1 MRARTDD
8 GGEPAA
14 LAAAGARGLLPA
26 PGAADHR
33 LGPVPD
39 AAPCPLVPVEFP
51 ASPARGGR
59 SGLAASAEGGGGSH
73 PGGAAEDA
81 ACGQPGAARIVEIEQ
96 AADELSGGEKAG
108 HRRDRKS
115 VVSGKRVSVR
125 VALGGRRIIKK
136 KNK

>member
-1 MRARTDD
+1 MIRRPSKLTRT
-8 GGEPAA
+8 
-14 LAAAGARGLLPA
+14 A
-26 PGAADHR
+26 PLFPYTTLFR
-33 LGPVPD
+33 SD
-39 AAPCPLVPVEFP
+39 AAPWPLVPVEFP

-108 HRRDRKS
+108 HRREVGVEHLR
-115 VVSGKRVSVR
+115 G
-125 VALGGRRIIKK
+125 LGIDPQAAEGEGDAAADLIGFERRLVDGMGPV
-136 KNK
+136 